1 MVVVGLVVLVVV
13 VESPVLG
20 CPHDIIDIQATDRQN
35 LSVCRTPP
43 RHDQVSSAVSNDCR
57 NRRRSP
63 GNKKEEINGFCPF
76 SRFFRVQFELLRLV
90 RCENS

>member
-63 GNKKEEINGFCPF
+63 GNKKEKRLMGLPF
-76 SRFFRVQFELLRLV
+76 FSILQSSV
-90 RCENS
+90 RTPETRPL

>member
-63 GNKKEEINGFCPF
+63 GNKKEKRLMGFALFLDSSEF
-76 SRFFRVQFELLRLV
+76 SS
-90 RCENS
+90 NS